1 MAIQGFRS
9 KALQRFSEKQ
19 DARKLPAQHI
29 EQIAD
34 ILNVLEMP
42 EPLPLLQRERKYRL
56 HRLTGDRRGVLS
68 VRVSVRWRI
77 TFRYD
82 ERGAYDI
89 DLTQHYGD

>member
-1 MAIQGFRS
+1 MAIQGFKS

-29 EQIAD
+29 ERIAD
-34 ILNVLEMP
+34 ILDIMDMAD
-42 EPLPLLQRERKYRL
+42 PLPLLQREKKYRL
-56 HRLTGDRRGVLS
+56 HPLVGDRKGVWS
-68 VRVSVRWRI
+68 VRVSARWRI